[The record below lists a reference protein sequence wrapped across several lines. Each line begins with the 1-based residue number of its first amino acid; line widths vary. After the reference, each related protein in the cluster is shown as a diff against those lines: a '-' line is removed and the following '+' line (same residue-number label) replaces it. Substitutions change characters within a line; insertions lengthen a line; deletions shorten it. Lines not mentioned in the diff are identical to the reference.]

1 MASRPILHGQI
12 SEPAMEFLDW
22 LRWGLN
28 NADRVLTLTLEH
40 LALSLPAILASLVV
54 SVPIAA
60 AANRIRALREV
71 IVSGTGLLY
80 AIPSLPLFIVLPIIL
95 GTGVRDTINV
105 IVALTLFGISLMVR
119 SAADGLAAV
128 PEHVRLAATAQG
140 FSAWR
145 RFLGV
150 DLPLAGPALLAGLR
164 VVSVST
170 ISLVSVSAVLGV
182 QSLGSLFTDGFQRSI
197 VGSIV
202 IGILATALLALL
214 IDLILVLVGCLLMP
228 WTRMER
234 LSGRAAARGRG
245 R

>member
-1 MASRPILHGQI
+1 MVEI
-12 SEPAMEFLDW
+12 LDW
-22 LRWGLN
+22 VRWGLN
-28 NADRVLTLTLEH
+28 HSDRVLMLTFEH
-40 LALSLPAILASLVV
+40 LRLSLPAILASLLV

-60 AANRIRALREV
+60 AANRLRPLREV

-80 AIPSLPLFIVLPIIL
+80 AMPSLPLFIVLPIIL
-95 GTGVRDTINV
+95 GTGVRDMINV
-105 IVALTLFGISLMVR
+105 VVALTLFGISLMVR

-128 PEHVRLAATAQG
+128 PEHIRLSATAQG
-140 FSAWR
+140 FSPWR
-145 RFLGV
+145 RFIGV
-150 DLPLAGPALLAGLR
+150 DLPLAGPAMLAGLR

-197 VGSIV
+197 VASIV

-214 IDLILVLVGCLLMP
+214 MDLLLVLLGRLLMP
-228 WTRMER
+228 WTQTART
-234 LSGRAAARGRG
+234 SAGPVGRGRG

>member
-1 MASRPILHGQI
+1 
-12 SEPAMEFLDW
+12 MEILDW

-28 NADRVLTLTLEH
+28 HSDRVLMLTFEH
-40 LALSLPAILASLVV
+40 LRLSLPAILASLIV
-54 SVPIAA
+54 SIPIAA
-60 AANRIRALREV
+60 AANRLRPVREI

-95 GTGVRDTINV
+95 GTGVRDMVNV
-105 IVALTLFGISLMVR
+105 IVALTLFGASLMVR

-128 PEHVRLAATAQG
+128 PEHVRLSATAQG

-145 RFLGV
+145 RFVGV
-150 DLPLAGPALLAGLR
+150 DLPLAGPAMLAGLR

-197 VGSIV
+197 VASIV
-202 IGILATALLALL
+202 IGILGTALLAL
-214 IDLILVLVGCLLMP
+214 IMDLLLVLAGRLLMP
-228 WTRMER
+228 WT
-234 LSGRAAARGRG
+234 AAAGTSAKPSGRGRG